1 MITIKISNPEIEKKF
16 TKKQLEKIVNDYL
29 ENLEKEEGYDS
40 WLFQNISESLEKHKK
55 NPKKGISSKDIKSVV
70 MEKVNKR
77 FGFTS

>member
-29 ENLEKEEGYDS
+29 ENLEKEEWYDS

-55 NPKKGISSKDIKSVV
+55 NPKKWISSKDIKSVV

-77 FGFTS
+77 FWFTS